1 MPMDTLVGLLGFV
14 AMLSMVLVGV
24 PIFVSMLSVCFVCLM
39 VMPSGGWAF
48 AVVQFTNAPF
58 QFAANYQ
65 FAVLPLFM
73 LLGMLAG
80 ATGVG
85 TGAYNAIEK
94 WTNWMPGGLMMAT
107 IGGNALFGAVSGMST
122 AANMVFCKIAMP
134 ELVKHGYDK
143 STSMGLITA
152 SGALDSLIPPSMP
165 IIIFCILAG
174 NIGLK
179 APDNTPLS
187 LDIGRA
193 LIGGIG
199 PGIVLALIYCVIVYI
214 LHLINPQKVPGR
226 PAIVVTWMDRLKSM
240 QLLVPVVVFFALI
253 IGGTYWGW
261 FNATVAGAIGSFIL
275 IVYGVFRGVGLKNMI
290 KSAWEACVMNAGFF
304 PIVIA
309 GQMFGRMVALSRL
322 PDYIADWI
330 TTVNVPPYVVF
341 LMVVVF
347 YIFCGMIMD
356 IASILIITIPIVVPL
371 LCGAHVGYDIY
382 VVVIF
387 LVMVGEMAGLTPP
400 IGMNVFAVANALRVD
415 PGLIFKGMWPF
426 FIGEVILVLMM
437 PVVPWITTAIPTWL
451 NF

>member
-1 MPMDTLVGLLGFV
+1 MPIDTLVGLLGFV

-24 PIFVSMLSVCFVCLM
+24 PIFVSMISVCFVCLLA
-39 VMPSGGWAF
+39 MPSGGWDMVIA
-48 AVVQFTNAPF
+48 QFTRAPF
-58 QFAANYQ
+58 SFAANFQ

-80 ATGVG
+80 STGVG
-85 TGAYNAIEK
+85 QGAYNAIEK

-107 IGGNALFGAVSGMST
+107 VGGNALFGAVSGMST

-143 STSMGLITA
+143 NLSMGLITA

-165 IIIFCILAG
+165 IIIFCILSAS
-174 NIGLK
+174 IIQ
-179 APDNTPLS
+179 

-199 PGIVLALIYCVIVYI
+199 PGIVLALIYCVIIYF
-214 LHLINPQKVPGR
+214 LHRIRPEKVPGR
-226 PAIVVTWMDRLKSM
+226 PDIKVTWGDRARSLK
-240 QLLVPVVVFFALI
+240 LLIPVVIFFALV

-261 FNATVAGAIGSFIL
+261 FSATVGGAIGSAIL
-275 IVYGVFRGVGLKNMI
+275 IIYGVCRGVGLKSMI

-304 PIVIA
+304 PIIIA
-309 GQMFGRMVALSRL
+309 GQMFGRFIALSRL
-322 PDYIADWI
+322 PNYIADWI
-330 TTVNVPPYVVF
+330 TTVQVPHYVVF

-347 YIFCGMIMD
+347 YIICGMIMD

-371 LCGAHVGYDIY
+371 LMSVGYNPY
-382 VVVIF
+382 VIVIF

-426 FIGEVILVLMM
+426 FLGEVILVLLM
-437 PVVPWITTAIPTWL
+437 PVLPWITTGIPDL
-451 NF
+451 INFGS

>member
-1 MPMDTLVGLLGFV
+1 MPTDTLVGLLGFV
-14 AMLSMVLVGV
+14 AMLSMVLCGI
-24 PIFVSMLSVCFVCLM
+24 PIFVSMLSVCFVCVA
-39 VMPSGGWAF
+39 VMPKGGWDF
-48 AVVQFTNAPF
+48 LVPMFTDSPF
-58 QFAANYQ
+58 LFGANYQ

-165 IIIFCILAG
+165 IIIFCVLAG
-174 NIGLK
+174 NINLK
-179 APDNTPLS
+179 AADGSPLS
-187 LDIGRA
+187 IDIGRA
-193 LIGGIG
+193 LLGGVG
-199 PGIVLALIYCVIVYI
+199 PGIVLALIYCLIVFL
-214 LHLINPQKVPGR
+214 LHIIRPDKVPGR
-226 PAIVVTWMDRLKSM
+226 PAITVTWMDRLRSLR
-240 QLLVPVVVFFALI
+240 LLLPVIVFFALI

-275 IVYGVFRGVGLKNMI
+275 IVYGIFRGVGLKNMI

-309 GQMFGRMVALSRL
+309 GQMFGKMIALSRL
-322 PDYIADWI
+322 PDYLADWI
-330 TTVNVPPYVVF
+330 AAAAVPSYVVF

-371 LCGAHVGYDIY
+371 LITCGYSVY
-382 VVVIF
+382 VIVIF

-426 FIGEVILVLMM
+426 FLGEVVLVLIM
-437 PVVPWITTAIPTWL
+437 PVVPWITTWIPDLLKFWS
-451 NF
+451 

>member
-1 MPMDTLVGLLGFV
+1 MPADTLVGLVGFAV
-14 AMLSMVLVGV
+14 MLTMVLLGV
-24 PIFVSMLSVCFVCLM
+24 PIFVSMASVCFACFLI
-39 VMPSGGWAF
+39 MPGGGWHM
-48 AVVQFTNAPF
+48 VTSQFTTAPF
-58 QFAANYQ
+58 FYAANFQ

-85 TGAYNAIEK
+85 EGAYNSIEK
-94 WTNWMPGGLMMAT
+94 WTNKMPGGLMMAT
-107 IGGNALFGAVSGMST
+107 VGGNALFGAVSGMST

-134 ELVKHGYDK
+134 QLVKHGYDK
-143 STSMGLITA
+143 NLSMGLITA

-165 IIIFCILAG
+165 IIIFCVLASS
-174 NIGLK
+174 IIQ
-179 APDNTPLS
+179 

-193 LIGGIG
+193 LIGGVG
-199 PGIVLALIYCVIVYI
+199 PGLVLGLIYCVIIYL
-214 LHLINPQKVPGR
+214 LHRRRPDKVPGR
-226 PAIVVTWMDRLKSM
+226 PAIQVTWGDRARSLK
-240 QLLVPVVVFFALI
+240 LLVPVIVFFALV

-261 FNATVAGAIGSFIL
+261 FSATVGGAIGSAIL
-275 IVYGVFRGVGLKNMI
+275 LIYGVCRGVGLKSMI

-304 PIVIA
+304 PIIIA

-330 TTVNVPPYVVF
+330 TTVNVPNYVVF

-347 YIFCGMIMD
+347 YIFCGMVMD
-356 IASILIITIPIVVPL
+356 IASILIITIPIVFPL
-371 LCGAHVGYDIY
+371 LLRCGYNPY
-382 VVVIF
+382 VIIIF

-426 FIGEVILVLMM
+426 FAGEVVLVLVM
-437 PVVPWITTAIPTWL
+437 PVLPWITTGIPDL
-451 NF
+451 IKFG